1 MNASLISALAAC
13 AGAMTGGLTSLLAS
27 LLTQR
32 TRARA
37 QWLTQDKLRRE
48 DLYREFTEEAAKS
61 YIDALQHEQVDVPE
75 MITLYA
81 KIGQMRILSSA
92 KVIAI
97 ADQIGLKIL
106 DTYLQPNKSLPDLME
121 MVRSKSFDFLRDFSD
136 ACREEFELLR
146 AQQF

>member
-1 MNASLISALAAC
+1 
-13 AGAMTGGLTSLLAS
+13 MTGGLTSLLAS

-37 QWLTQDKLRRE
+37 QWFTQDKVRRE
-48 DLYREFTEEAAKS
+48 DLYREFTEEASKS
-61 YIDALQHEQVDVPE
+61 YIDALQHEKVDIPE
-75 MITLYA
+75 MVILYA
-81 KIGQMRILSSA
+81 KIGQMRILASP

-97 ADQIGLKIL
+97 ADQIGRKVL

-136 ACREEFELLR
+136 ACREEFESLR

>member
-1 MNASLISALAAC
+1 MNASFISALAAC

-37 QWLTQDKLRRE
+37 QWLTQDKVRRE
-48 DLYREFTEEAAKS
+48 DLYREFTEEASKC
-61 YIDALQHEQVDVPE
+61 YIDALQHEKVDIPE
-75 MITLYA
+75 MVILYA
-81 KIGQMRILSSA
+81 KIGQMRILSSP

-97 ADQIGLKIL
+97 ADQIGRKVL

-136 ACREEFELLR
+136 ACREEFESLR

>member
-48 DLYREFTEEAAKS
+48 DLYREFTEEAAKC
-61 YIDALQHEQVDVPE
+61 YIDALQHEKVDIPE
-75 MITLYA
+75 MVILYA

-97 ADQIGLKIL
+97 ADQIGLNIL

>member
-48 DLYREFTEEAAKS
+48 NLYREFTKASKS
-61 YIDALQHEQVDVPE
+61 NIDALQHEKVDMPE
-75 MITLYA
+75 MIILYA
-81 KIGQMRILSSA
+81 KIGQMRILSS
-92 KVIAI
+92 
-97 ADQIGLKIL
+97 QR
-106 DTYLQPNKSLPDLME
+106 SLPSPS
-121 MVRSKSFDFLRDFSD
+121 RRRRRLRIPCRHSD
-136 ACREEFELLR
+136 RQLLTR
-146 AQQF
+146 HTLHLGHLPKEGARIPSNDPP

>member
-37 QWLTQDKLRRE
+37 QWFTQDKVRRE

-97 ADQIGLKIL
+97 ADQIGRKVL

-136 ACREEFELLR
+136 ACREEFGLLR

>member
-97 ADQIGLKIL
+97 ADQIGRKIL

>member
-1 MNASLISALAAC
+1 
-13 AGAMTGGLTSLLAS
+13 MTGGLTSLLAS

-81 KIGQMRILSSA
+81 KIGQMRILSSP

-97 ADQIGLKIL
+97 ADQIGRKIL

-136 ACREEFELLR
+136 ACREEFESLR

>member
-13 AGAMTGGLTSLLAS
+13 AGAMTGGLTSVLAS

-37 QWLTQDKLRRE
+37 QWLTQDKVRRE
-48 DLYREFTEEAAKS
+48 DLYREFTEEASKS
-61 YIDALQHEQVDVPE
+61 YIDALQHDKVDVPE
-75 MITLYA
+75 MVILYA
-81 KIGQMRILSSA
+81 KIGQMRIVSSA

-97 ADQIGLKIL
+97 ADQIGLNIL

-121 MVRSKSFDFLRDFSD
+121 MVRSKSFDLLRDFSE
-136 ACREEFELLR
+136 ACREEFESLR

>member
-1 MNASLISALAAC
+1 
-13 AGAMTGGLTSLLAS
+13 MTGGLTSLLAS

-97 ADQIGLKIL
+97 ADQIGRKIL

-136 ACREEFELLR
+136 ACREEFESLR